1 MTTAVAVLLT
11 AVCAALT
18 YAVLACLRTLAALRT
33 GALGQPSGPAAAEQD
48 GERRTPHVIINA
60 ALPDAVAAE
69 VDSGDQPAL
78 IAVVSEHCA
87 SCAQVLALLRHLE
100 DVPVT
105 LAVIGTDSGRAARR
119 LGRRAATMSPDAVRE
134 LVAAFHIENTPVL
147 VSHQHGRTLSS
158 GFGEL
163 IKSSEGIR
171 WLLHPVPDAPTLPR

>member
-33 GALGQPSGPAAAEQD
+33 GAPGQPAGLAAAEPD
-48 GERRTPHVIINA
+48 SERRTPHVVINR
-60 ALPDAVAAE
+60 ALPGAVATE
-69 VDSGDQPAL
+69 VASGDEPAL
-78 IAVVSEHCA
+78 IAVVSEHCT

-100 DVPVT
+100 DIPVT
-105 LAVIGTDSGRAARR
+105 LAVIGPDSGRAVRQV
-119 LGRRAATMSPDAVRE
+119 GPRAATMSPDAVRD
-134 LVAAFHIENTPVL
+134 LVAAFHIESTPVL

-171 WLLHPVPDAPTLPR
+171 WLLHPVPDAPSLPR

>member
-11 AVCAALT
+11 VVCAALT

-33 GALGQPSGPAAAEQD
+33 GAPGQPSGPAAAEPD
-48 GERRTPHVIINA
+48 GERTPHVIINA

-69 VDSGDQPAL
+69 VDSGNEPAL

-87 SCAQVLALLRHLE
+87 GCAQVLALLRYLE
-100 DVPVT
+100 DIPVT
-105 LAVIGTDSGRAARR
+105 LAVIGPDSGLAARR
-119 LGRRAATMSPDAVRE
+119 VGPRATTMSPDAVRE
-134 LVAAFHIENTPVL
+134 LVTAFHIENTPVL